1 MKVLRLGLV
10 IVLGFFGLIATA
22 AAASA
27 APSWAQK
34 YDCTGG
40 NVPSGTYD
48 SILIAGAGLAIASA
62 TMPAVQFRFL
72 CRGTSTSARAIQ

>member
-1 MKVLRLGLV
+1 MKALRLGLV
-10 IVLGFFGLIATA
+10 VVLGFFGLIATA

-27 APSWAQK
+27 APSWGGHQ

-48 SILIAGAGLAIASA
+48 SMIITGICY
-62 TMPAVQFRFL
+62 MPAGTVVV
-72 CRGTSTSARAIQ
+72 RGRPHR